1 MKGWRPDIDLYQL
14 LAALGQEIVD
24 MPDDDVRALCGQVGA
39 PLSGVARDMRTRIAA
54 INDGD
59 AEPAPT
65 LADIV
70 ARCELSIRS
79 H

>member
-1 MKGWRPDIDLYQL
+1 MKDWHPDTDLYRL
-14 LAALGQEIVD
+14 LAALGQEIID
-24 MPDDDVRALCGQVGA
+24 TPDADVGELCGKVGS
-39 PLSGVARDMRTRIAA
+39 PLSGVARDMRARIAA

-59 AEPAPT
+59 AEQAPT

-70 ARCELSIRS
+70 AQRELSIRS